1 MDTKKHST
9 RQAVKIAPY
18 RRGRPSGRRK
28 PLKEQLLRAGVTY
41 VVVARESN
49 RSYRTVQEHINGT
62 FFSPA
67 VQAAIDKLTG
77 SAA

>member
-1 MDTKKHST
+1 
-9 RQAVKIAPY
+9 
-18 RRGRPSGRRK
+18 
-28 PLKEQLLRAGVTY
+28 VTY